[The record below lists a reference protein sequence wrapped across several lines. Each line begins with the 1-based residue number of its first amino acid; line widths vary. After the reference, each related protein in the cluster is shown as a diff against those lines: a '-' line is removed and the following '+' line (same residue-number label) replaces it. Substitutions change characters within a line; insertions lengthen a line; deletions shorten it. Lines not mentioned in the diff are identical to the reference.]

1 MACLLIL
8 NNGHR
13 TAKRSQHLNQTSR
26 AYCYNKHNHGRE
38 WSLSDP
44 SERLPLGHTP
54 PPFYPGKGVFPSK
67 HSARHET
74 LGFQCSSNCLLL
86 AYLDTDGLCP
96 KLLFFIFAHCPT
108 SITIIPVFEASH
120 SEVVVSSNM
129 NHCT

>member
-74 LGFQCSSNCLLL
+74 LGFQCSSNCLLR
-86 AYLDTDGLCP
+86 
-96 KLLFFIFAHCPT
+96 KLPTLTRMVSAQSYYFLFLRTAPRRSPSYQCLKQAT
-108 SITIIPVFEASH
+108 VRWW
-120 SEVVVSSNM
+120 
-129 NHCT
+129 